1 MADFDPTLYE
11 KWWAALPDAR
21 MTGPKK
27 RIAYGPLGPME
38 PVFCVNCGRHHG
50 WVTQAFIDHF
60 LILCD
65 ACFETHG
72 HLPMPQVPPEIERAI
87 IQKEG

>member
-21 MTGPKK
+21 LTGPK
-27 RIAYGPLGPME
+27 RRTVYGPLGPME
-38 PVFCVNCGRHHG
+38 PAYCVNCGREQG
-50 WVTQAFIDHF
+50 CVTQAFVEHF

-65 ACFETHG
+65 LCFETHG

-87 IQKEG
+87 TQKED